1 MSNER
6 TTGHIRKLWPNE
18 TDRFRDHLLRLD
30 GESRRMRFAHG
41 VADAFIID
49 YAKRMNDMGG
59 IVYAYIEN
67 DMVRATAEL
76 RRLSDTWGRES
87 EAAFAVERSHQDRG
101 IGSDLMGRVIC
112 SARNRGV
119 GRLYMSCLADNRRM
133 QTIARK
139 YEAELKFEYGE
150 VTGEIEPV
158 GPDYFSFLS
167 EAVDDRIGFMLA
179 VLDIHERIS
188 RVA

>member
-76 RRLSDTWGRES
+76 RRISDTWGRE
-87 EAAFAVERSHQDRG
+87 F
-101 IGSDLMGRVIC
+101 GSCICRRAQSPGSWHRFRLMGRVIC